1 MTNSLHHQERKSL
14 ITQARQDLARRLNI
28 GPDEVDLVEV
38 REVVWRNGSL
48 GCPQPGKFY
57 TQALVP
63 GLCIRLGAE
72 EKIYHYHSGGN
83 RPAFLCA
90 NPKECD
96 AEGSLPGDVA

>member
-14 ITQARQDLARRLNI
+14 IAQARQDLARRLNI
-28 GPDEVDLVEV
+28 EPAQVDLVEV

-63 GLCIRLGAE
+63 GLCIRLRGG

-83 RPAFLCA
+83 RPPFFCP
-90 NPKECD
+90 NPRECD
-96 AEGSLPGDVA
+96 AIDSLPGYVA

>member
-14 ITQARQDLARRLNI
+14 IAQARQDLAERLNI
-28 GPDEVDLVEV
+28 GPDEVYLVEA
-38 REVVWRNGSL
+38 RDVVWRNGSL
-48 GCPQPGKFY
+48 GCPQPGRLY

-83 RPAFLCA
+83 RPPFFCPK
-90 NPKECD
+90 PKECD
-96 AEGSLPGDVA
+96 AMGSLPGDVA

>member
-1 MTNSLHHQERKSL
+1 
-14 ITQARQDLARRLNI
+14 LNI

-63 GLCIRLGAE
+63 GLCIILGAG
-72 EKIYHYHSGGN
+72 EKRYHYHSGGN
-83 RPAFLCA
+83 RPPFLCPK
-90 NPKECD
+90 PKECD
-96 AEGSLPGDVA
+96 GAGFLPGDVA